1 MTDKFFLAG
10 MGAIRMVSFRSGMS
24 NEGRRVIDST
34 LEVMLR
40 DFRQALEEGDEARN
54 DHRLYAEEISSKLF
68 AATKEVE
75 EVDEINHFL
84 LRKNAEMLDRLVDL
98 ND

>member
-1 MTDKFFLAG
+1 MTKK
-10 MGAIRMVSFRSGMS
+10 
-24 NEGRRVIDST
+24 
-34 LEVMLR
+34 
-40 DFRQALEEGDEARN
+40 
-54 DHRLYAEEISSKLF
+54 KLNWSI

-84 LRKNAEMLDRLVDL
+84 LRKNAEMLDRLIDL